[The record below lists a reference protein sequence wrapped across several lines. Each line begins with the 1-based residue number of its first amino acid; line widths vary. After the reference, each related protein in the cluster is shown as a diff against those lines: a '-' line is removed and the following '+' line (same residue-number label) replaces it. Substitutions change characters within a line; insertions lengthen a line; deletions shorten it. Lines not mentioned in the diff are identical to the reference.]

1 MNWHN
6 LYCDSFKVKGPEIIV
21 LLGEC
26 KRTSMSGGLTS
37 AGVFSCEILKKT
49 IMSIKSTIAALAAS
63 PFLLAGAAFA
73 GPYVNVESTLSYP
86 DGDYSSA
93 TTDVHVGFE
102 GGEGK
107 IAYYVQG
114 GPAFNHAESTD
125 DTETEL
131 SGKAGISYAAT
142 EDLALFGEIS
152 GISNEDS
159 SGDDIIDFGG
169 KIGAKFVF

>member
-1 MNWHN
+1 MSEGNFTQLN
-6 LYCDSFKVKGPEIIV
+6 IDKGPKESYPALNENSTLVGGAIIRRF
-21 LLGEC
+21 LY
-26 KRTSMSGGLTS
+26 T
-37 AGVFSCEILKKT
+37 CETLKNP
-49 IMSIKSTIAALAAS
+49 IMSINSTHAALAAA

-73 GPYVNVESTLSYP
+73 GPYVNVESNLSYP

-142 EDLALFGEIS
+142 EDLALYGEIS